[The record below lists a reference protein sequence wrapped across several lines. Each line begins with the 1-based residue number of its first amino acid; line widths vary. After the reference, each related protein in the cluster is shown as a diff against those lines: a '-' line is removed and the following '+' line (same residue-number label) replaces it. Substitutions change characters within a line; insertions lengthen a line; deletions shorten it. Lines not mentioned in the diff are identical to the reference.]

1 MRKLMALTAVA
12 ALAACATSSATPN
25 ETPATPSAGT
35 TTGAA
40 GGAPA
45 TVSTATWTA
54 TINAMGGSGITGSAM
69 VRPSGSTEA
78 ATVSITGAP
87 PNSTLPWHVHSG
99 TCATGGGVV
108 GAGSAYTPLAVGADG
123 KATASATI
131 TASLDTGAQYHVNI
145 HKSESDM
152 GTIVACGDLTAGSM

>member
-1 MRKLMALTAVA
+1 MRKLLALTAA
-12 ALAACATSSATPN
+12 AGLAACATSSATPN
-25 ETPATPSAGT
+25 ETPATPSAGA

-40 GGAPA
+40 AGAPA

-69 VRPSGSTEA
+69 VRPSGKTEA
-78 ATVSITGAP
+78 ATVSLTGAP

-108 GAGSAYTPLAVGADG
+108 GSGSAYTPLSVGADG
-123 KATASATI
+123 KATSSATI
-131 TASLDTGAQYHVNI
+131 NASLDPAAKYHVNI
-145 HKSESDM
+145 HKSASDM
-152 GTIVACGDLTAGSM
+152 GTIVACGDLTAG